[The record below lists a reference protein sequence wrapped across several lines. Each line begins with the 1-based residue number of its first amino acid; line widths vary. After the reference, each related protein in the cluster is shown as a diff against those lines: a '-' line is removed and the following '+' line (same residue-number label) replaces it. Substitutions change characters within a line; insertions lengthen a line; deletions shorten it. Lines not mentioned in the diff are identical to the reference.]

1 VAADGCGRGFLVAYA
16 VPILNPDLPSWLVE
30 LYRSLSWSPGVLHH
44 RLRVRIFLADE
55 RLRYLVRDWDD
66 RDCPTSG
73 PAAAASRLIPLLSVL
88 NWRVRIRP
96 RRRVAI
102 YMAGWPGR
110 DLCGRVAGSRSM
122 WPGFRV
128 IRRIG
133 CYWEQQV
140 GQPALLTLSRTASV
154 VGRAVMGLPGPG
166 LSTPIVHWTSLGPL
180 DSRWRS
186 APCGWSGLCRSCFC
200 SLASLNFGH

>member
-1 VAADGCGRGFLVAYA
+1 MLGRRSSAADGCGRGFLVAYA

-96 RRRVAI
+96 RGRVAI

-110 DLCGRVAGSRSM
+110 DLCGRVAPPLLAFCSALAVLDVERSRN
-122 WPGFRV
+122 P
-128 IRRIG
+128 
-133 CYWEQQV
+133 
-140 GQPALLTLSRTASV
+140 QPSSPSPP
-154 VGRAVMGLPGPG
+154 RAV
-166 LSTPIVHWTSLGPL
+166 S
-180 DSRWRS
+180 DSRD
-186 APCGWSGLCRSCFC
+186 P
-200 SLASLNFGH
+200 NQMPI

>member
-1 VAADGCGRGFLVAYA
+1 MVAAVVSCAYA

-55 RLRYLVRDWDD
+55 RLRYLVRDLDD

-73 PAAAASRLIPLLSVL
+73 PAAAAARLIPLLSVL

-96 RRRVAI
+96 RGRVAI

-110 DLCGRVAGSRSM
+110 DLCGRVAPPLLAFCAALAVLDVERSET
-122 WPGFRV
+122 GA
-128 IRRIG
+128 II
-133 CYWEQQV
+133 
-140 GQPALLTLSRTASV
+140 AIATK
-154 VGRAVMGLPGPG
+154 GRLGLKRPEPDAD
-166 LSTPIVHWTSLGPL
+166 LK
-180 DSRWRS
+180 
-186 APCGWSGLCRSCFC
+186 
-200 SLASLNFGH
+200 